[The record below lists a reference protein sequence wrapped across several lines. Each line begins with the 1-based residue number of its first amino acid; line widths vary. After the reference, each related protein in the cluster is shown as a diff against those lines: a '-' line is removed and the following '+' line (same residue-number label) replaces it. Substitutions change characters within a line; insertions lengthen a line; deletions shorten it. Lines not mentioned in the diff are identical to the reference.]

1 MPTLR
6 FSLQLDEY
14 KPAPDTTTE
23 PRPTDVAAECKPR
36 WALHEHLRT
45 AFAIEYEPE
54 LWQDDEDTEE
64 KACSSCQNFTISDQY
79 RCSTCRSTYCR
90 EKCRDHIPT
99 RHDRIC
105 TKFAEF
111 PTESRPS
118 EHHYRALF
126 LPCRI
131 DEPQLVWLK
140 VAFDDSVGKLHIET
154 DCQEAF
160 DFVKEMKLPA
170 CALSINDKW
179 EKACTPYG
187 IELITFNSNENVVRQ
202 EKWYN
207 RSLLGFAAPG
217 HVEIVYGPAFVIAYN
232 VDRPPD
238 PIDIGQ
244 SSSDAGDGQSDKD
257 GMGGEADEA
266 DEGCEIEEG
275 DEECDNE
282 GEKNKAQS
290 GKQKVKRGSAR
301 RKKGKGKRKVKK
313 KKGVPRAKGTADVD
327 NADEENAQNDNEAL
341 VDIPEPKVTF
351 RSPRDVGIRE
361 IDICMKFYV
370 ADPKNP
376 VDGAPWLPVYED
388 SSSEQL
394 HALKINNIEDVRLKA
409 LGVQEK
415 MEPAIITDEKFYFF
429 DLVSGCAEMYRLGL
443 RWHLLPTMPR
453 CAPMSI
459 SETLKDLDFE
469 A

>member
-1 MPTLR
+1 MPTLH

-14 KPAPDTTTE
+14 KPAPETTAE

-64 KACSSCQNFTISDQY
+64 KACN
-79 RCSTCRSTYCR
+79 
-90 EKCRDHIPT
+90 
-99 RHDRIC
+99 
-105 TKFAEF
+105 
-111 PTESRPS
+111 
-118 EHHYRALF
+118 
-126 LPCRI
+126 
-131 DEPQLVWLK
+131 
-140 VAFDDSVGKLHIET
+140 
-154 DCQEAF
+154 CQEAF

-244 SSSDAGDGQSDKD
+244 SSSDAGDGQRDKD

-266 DEGCEIEEG
+266 DEGDEIEEE

-282 GEKNKAQS
+282 GDKNKAQS
-290 GKQKVKRGSAR
+290 GKQKAKRGSAR
-301 RKKGKGKRKVKK
+301 RKKGKGKGKGKGKK
-313 KKGVPRAKGTADVD
+313 KKGVPRTKRTADVD

-415 MEPAIITDEKFYFF
+415 MEQAIITDEKFYFF

-459 SETLKDLDFE
+459 SKTLKDLDFE